1 MQLCPAAA
9 VGLLGGIQERRAGEC
24 PGLTGR
30 GGNCGM
36 LSMRAHVCGGIMSS
50 NSKKKGTEQGK
61 QMANERNT

>member
-9 VGLLGGIQERRAGEC
+9 VGLLGGIQEQSGGEC

-30 GGNCGM
+30 GGDCGM
-36 LSMRAHVCGGIMSS
+36 LSMRALVCGGIMSS
-50 NSKKKGTEQGK
+50 NSKKGTEQGK